1 MFFLTKKLAVLMKKY
16 FEIENLKVVYR
27 TYEGEKTTLDLERLA
42 LEKGKT
48 FGLVGESGSGKSVL
62 AQTILGILQRPPGI
76 IKSGKILFNG
86 ENLLSKSEREM
97 RKIRGKKISMIF
109 QDPMS
114 TLNPVFTVGTQITRV
129 IRQNQGVSK
138 KEAIKRAI
146 EKIELVKI
154 PDAEDIMSSYPHE
167 LSGGQRQRIIIAIA
181 LSCDAELLIADEPTR
196 NLDVTIQAGIL
207 KLIAKPQKELNV
219 SVLFIANNLGLV
231 SATCDNLAIL
241 HKGKII
247 ETGTTKEV
255 LHNPCHPY
263 TRAYIEAILTDTHQR
278 IHSDQLSKEKNA
290 QENSVGCPNTH
301 LCTDLDEN
309 CHQMIPHLKQL
320 TETHFVACHQ
330 VKTNMEKKSE

>member
-1 MFFLTKKLAVLMKKY
+1 MLMKNY
-16 FEIENLKVVYR
+16 FEIQNLKVLYR
-27 TYEGEKTTLDLERLA
+27 TYEGEKTTLDLEHLVM
-42 LEKGKT
+42 EKGKT

-62 AQTILGILQRPPGI
+62 AQTILGILLRPPGI
-76 IKSGKILFNG
+76 IKSGKIFFNG
-86 ENLLSKSEREM
+86 EDLLSNSEKDM
-97 RKIRGKKISMIF
+97 RKIRGRKISMIF

-154 PDAEDIMSSYPHE
+154 PDAEDIMRSYPHE

-207 KLIAKPQKELNV
+207 KLIANLQKELNV

-231 SATCDNLAIL
+231 SATCDQLAIL
-241 HKGKII
+241 QKGRIV
-247 ETGTTKEV
+247 ETGTTRDV
-255 LHNPCHPY
+255 LHNPRHPY
-263 TRAYIEAILTDTHQR
+263 TRAYIEAILKDTQPR
-278 IHSDQLSKEKNA
+278 TQSGQSGKENSAQVDSIGCSNINLCGDRLDKCEQTMPRLRQLS
-290 QENSVGCPNTH
+290 
-301 LCTDLDEN
+301 
-309 CHQMIPHLKQL
+309 
-320 TETHFVACHQ
+320 ETHFVACHR
-330 VKTNMEKKSE
+330 VEEKMENEGE

>member
-1 MFFLTKKLAVLMKKY
+1 MKNY
-16 FEIENLKVVYR
+16 FEIQNLKVLYR
-27 TYEGEKTTLDLERLA
+27 TYEGEKTTLDLEHLV

-62 AQTILGILQRPPGI
+62 AQTILGILERPPGI
-76 IKSGKILFNG
+76 IKNGKILFNG

-154 PDAEDIMSSYPHE
+154 SDAGDIMASYPHE

-207 KLIAKPQKELNV
+207 KLIAKLQKELKV

-231 SATCDNLAIL
+231 SATCDHLAIL
-241 HKGKII
+241 HKGRIV
-247 ETGTTKEV
+247 EMGTTKDV
-255 LHNPCHPY
+255 LHNPRHPY
-263 TRAYIEAILTDTHQR
+263 TRAYIEAILKDTKPRTHP
-278 IHSDQLSKEKNA
+278 DQIIKENGDLV
-290 QENSVGCPNTH
+290 NFVGCSNIN
-301 LCTDLDEN
+301 LCPEGDEK
-309 CHQMIPHLKQL
+309 CQQMMPQLKQL
-320 TETHFVACHQ
+320 TETHFVACHHI
-330 VKTNMEKKSE
+330 